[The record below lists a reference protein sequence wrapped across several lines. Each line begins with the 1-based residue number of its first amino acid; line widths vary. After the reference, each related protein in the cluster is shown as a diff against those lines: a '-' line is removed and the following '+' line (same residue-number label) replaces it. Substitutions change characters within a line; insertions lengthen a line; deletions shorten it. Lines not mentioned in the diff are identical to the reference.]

1 MQGAQAVN
9 QVDDKEAQVPH
20 EIKDEDRVGY
30 WMQKGFLTIATI
42 GVSMAITFGIW
53 LVTSLNEIRTST
65 NIVAVE
71 FAATKRDIT
80 DLKTSVD
87 SLRLRGESWANK
99 DQVTT
104 TKEQL
109 MSELG
114 QLKDKMNVLE
124 LRVQRIETTK

>member
-9 QVDDKEAQVPH
+9 QVDDKEVQVPH
-20 EIKDEDRVGY
+20 EIRDEDRVGY

-87 SLRLRGESWANK
+87 SLRLRGESWASK

>member
-87 SLRLRGESWANK
+87 SLRLRGESWASK